1 MIATG
6 CDPSI
11 ERRAVVGPI
20 DGSVQTSFELCPS
33 DVARVDSEIR
43 PGGIACRWV
52 VSVDTSEG
60 NCRDRSQRV
69 GKPKS
74 TVCKVLSI
82 AHTGVIDGSRD
93 SASHVRDPVFR
104 TDKDRHIST
113 GNGSGSCEFEGS
125 RVVRGANEVG
135 DLADGECFPIGV
147 GIHFVNRDDK
157 LFGAKDLEGHRVITA
172 GLTSGSICERKR
184 IVRGISRS
192 ANRSVVNTWRCRSEI
207 DVRVRT
213 EGFPRGRDIVGCG
226 WIVTV
231 AHDLSYTVCVEDLQ
245 SGVQRPG
252 GVDIDLHPLTDLE
265 LEFVEI
271 HIGGTSR

>member
-1 MIATG
+1 MVTTG
-6 CDPSI
+6 SVPLI
-11 ERRAVVGPI
+11 ERTPIVGSVR
-20 DGSVQTSFELCPS
+20 GSVQTSFELCPS

-43 PGGIACRWV
+43 PGGIACRWA

-69 GKPKS
+69 GEPKR

-82 AHTGVIDGSRD
+82 AHTRVIDGGCD
-93 SASHVRDPVFR
+93 SASHVRDAVFR
-104 TDKDRHIST
+104 TDKDRHIGT

-157 LFGAKDLEGHRVITA
+157 LFGAKDLEGHRVIAA
-172 GLTSGSICERKR
+172 GPTSGSICERKR
-184 IVRGISRS
+184 IVRGISRG

-213 EGFPRGRDIVGCG
+213 EGFPRGRDIIGCG

-231 AHDLSYTVCVEDLQ
+231 ADDLSHTACVEDLQ
-245 SGVQRPG
+245 CGVQRPG
-252 GVDIDLHPLTDLE
+252 GVHIDLHPLTDLE
-265 LEFVEI
+265 LELVEI
-271 HIGGTSR
+271 HIGGTGR